1 MVEEFERTRSASPS
15 FVPRGSNQTKA
26 IARHA
31 MVLCVF
37 LFAFGFPGTLVN
49 LFGGDR
55 VNMLLQYIL
64 FALQIIFMLLT
75 SADRLMDIKI
85 VDLKKEYTPIYLL
98 TVTILI
104 TSMIVT
110 HDRASQLI
118 TCLRLTVT
126 ALFALW
132 IINWY
137 DVKHILTFTYWA
149 QSIIVLSC
157 LVYMML
163 FPGQAYAY
171 VNGSRSFIGI
181 FPGKNVCGAVFA
193 FGLTMQTALL
203 QIYWIEDQQ
212 PSLFFYLIIVC
223 QLLLLVLSRAFGS
236 LISAFIPIAYIVL
249 NRRFKGWLKRLPIGA
264 FYVLGSV
271 GFLLFALN
279 LMYLVS
285 PILESFGKDATL
297 TGRIP
302 MWEQHINNMLSTHTF
317 TGFGY
322 GMFWENEAAV
332 TAYHATF
339 EQNSWASSM
348 TTGAH
353 NELIELWL
361 DTGLIGI
368 AAYFFMVFS
377 SFRRTNKMNES
388 VYLFC
393 VTVMMGA
400 FIKGLT
406 ERVHST
412 ASYWTLYIFLSC
424 GLALKS
430 RAALITPQADI
441 RS

>member
-1 MVEEFERTRSASPS
+1 MVEEHERTQSDSPS
-15 FVPRGSNQTKA
+15 FVPRSNQTKA

-37 LFAFGFPGTLVN
+37 LFALGFPGKLAN
-49 LFGGDR
+49 LFGGEK
-55 VNMLLQYIL
+55 VNMLLQYGL

-85 VDLKKEYTPIYLL
+85 VDLKKEYTSIYLL
-98 TVTILI
+98 AVIISI

-110 HDRASQLI
+110 HDHVSQLI

-149 QSIIVLSC
+149 QSIIVLCC
-157 LVYMML
+157 LLYMFL
-163 FPGQAYAY
+163 VPGQAYAY
-171 VNGSRSFIGI
+171 VNGSRSFVGI

-193 FGLTMQTALL
+193 FGLTMQAALL
-203 QIYWIEDQQ
+203 RVYWMEDRQ
-212 PSLFFYLIIVC
+212 PSLFFYLILIC

-236 LISAFIPIAYIVL
+236 LISAFVPIAYIMV
-249 NRRFKGWLKRLPIGA
+249 NHRFKGWLKRLPIGA

-271 GFLLFALN
+271 GFLFFALN

-302 MWEQHINNMLSTHTF
+302 MWEQHINTMLSSHTF
-317 TGFGY
+317 TGYGY
-322 GMFWENEAAV
+322 GMFWENDAAV
-332 TAYHATF
+332 TAYHAAF
-339 EQNSWASSM
+339 EKNSWASSM
-348 TTGAH
+348 STGAH

-368 AAYFFMVFS
+368 AAYYFMILNA
-377 SFRRTNKMNES
+377 FRHTDRMKES
-388 VYLFC
+388 VYVFC

-430 RAALITPQADI
+430 RAALDTPQQDI